1 MPGPRPRSAAP
12 ATGFQRIR
20 AADPS
25 ALIGVG
31 LGVSDGTQA
40 REVTGFA
47 DLVIVGSAL
56 VGTLLDAEDAGR
68 PEDLTQL
75 RALVA
80 DLAAG
85 VRASHITDE
94 ATLRPRQNRELRSGR
109 PG

>member
-1 MPGPRPRSAAP
+1 MV
-12 ATGFQRIR
+12 
-20 AADPS
+20 
-25 ALIGVG
+25 GVG
-31 LGVSDGTQA
+31 VGVSNGTQA
-40 REVTGFA
+40 SEVTRFA

-94 ATLRPRQNRELRSGR
+94 ATLTPGAESGTPQRS
-109 PG
+109 PGLVGT